1 MTKKFGEADFDLSK
15 YANHPDVPYEEK
27 LPLRGCEEDPQALIE
42 IFVKAKILE
51 NPDQQKIGY
60 RGMSIIEEKEND
72 ADPKEEF
79 EKNEKI
85 YLKKIELKEEE
96 LA

>member
-51 NPDQQKIGY
+51 NPDQ
-60 RGMSIIEEKEND
+60 
-72 ADPKEEF
+72 
-79 EKNEKI
+79 
-85 YLKKIELKEEE
+85 
-96 LA
+96 